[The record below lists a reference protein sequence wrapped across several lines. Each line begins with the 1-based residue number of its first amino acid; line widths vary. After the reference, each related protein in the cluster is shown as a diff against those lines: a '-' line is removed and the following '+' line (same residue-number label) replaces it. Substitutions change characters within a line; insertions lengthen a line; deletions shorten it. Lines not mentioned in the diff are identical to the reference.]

1 MEDLLRYLNEVVD
14 PTIKDFEANP
24 TSVRHAFLACLVTF
38 HSVDYLAYPQK
49 SRTARV
55 AFRKNEDF
63 AIVDQVA
70 HAFEHVVSDW
80 PRHRQMAAADV
91 VTRPPAVAGVMVPG
105 LSRPGDTFG
114 GITIFD
120 EASIDL
126 LAVVRRA
133 AKFLRD
139 QVTLRL

>member
-70 HAFEHVVSDW
+70 HASNMLFPIGLDTDKWQLPTWSRVLRQW
-80 PRHRQMAAADV
+80 PA
-91 VTRPPAVAGVMVPG
+91 
-105 LSRPGDTFG
+105 
-114 GITIFD
+114 
-120 EASIDL
+120 
-126 LAVVRRA
+126 
-133 AKFLRD
+133 
-139 QVTLRL
+139 